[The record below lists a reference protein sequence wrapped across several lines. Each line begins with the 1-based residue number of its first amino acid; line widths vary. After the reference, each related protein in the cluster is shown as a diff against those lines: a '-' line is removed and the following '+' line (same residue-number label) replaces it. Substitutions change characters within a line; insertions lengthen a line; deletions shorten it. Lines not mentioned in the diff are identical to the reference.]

1 MIWGGQ
7 MGQQRSVL
15 VIDDHDIIAVG
26 CQSRFEQAGLPW
38 TVHWLPG
45 LPATGGLPESDLA
58 ILDLRLADGSTPT
71 ANIQQLQ
78 ALGIPVIVYTSADEP
93 ILVREAIAAGVLAIV
108 RKSAPSNDLI
118 EAAQAAFEGW
128 PSARL
133 DWASALD
140 TDTDFVTEC
149 LTPVEA
155 EVLALYAMGEK
166 SGTVARA
173 LGHTENTVNT
183 YVARIRDKYR
193 AAGRPVDNR
202 VALFQRAAEDGLVS
216 YGRP

>member
-1 MIWGGQ
+1 

-128 PSARL
+128 PSAGL

-193 AAGRPVDNR
+193 GC
-202 VALFQRAAEDGLVS
+202 RAPS
-216 YGRP
+216 R